1 MELLPQRLRT
11 PTHALRTFAWLL
23 LAAIAIAMAAPA
35 AAQPQSTDTRQ
46 SKEALGAG
54 DGIRITVFQNPDLTT
69 ETRLSPGGSI
79 VFPLIGEVAL
89 GGLTPAQAG
98 SRIAE
103 QLKRGRYIVNP
114 QVAVAIVQVRSRQ
127 VHVLGQLL
135 RPGTYVLE
143 DTGSRLTDVLTLA
156 GGISPTGSDTATI
169 LKRRGSKP
177 EKREINIPAIFNGG
191 DPATNIEIES
201 GDTIFV
207 ERAPVFYIYGE
218 VQRAG
223 AYRLEPNMIVMQALS
238 LGGGLTARG
247 TERGIGIHR
256 RGAGGQFR
264 KLDARLTDAVQADD
278 IVFVR
283 ESLF

>member
-1 MELLPQRLRT
+1 MEPLPERLRT
-11 PTHALRTFAWLL
+11 PSHAWRTFVWLL
-23 LAAIAIAMAAPA
+23 LAAIALAAPA
-35 AAQPQSTDTRQ
+35 AAQPQLADTRQ
-46 SKEALGAG
+46 SNDTLGAG
-54 DGIRITVFQNPDLTT
+54 DSIRITVFQNQDLTT

-89 GGLTPAQAG
+89 DGLTPAQAG
-98 SRIAE
+98 SRIADR
-103 QLKRGRYIVNP
+103 LKRGRYIVNP

-143 DTGSRLTDVLTLA
+143 DTSSRLTDILTLA
-156 GGISPTGSDTATI
+156 GGISSAGADTVTI
-169 LKRRGSKP
+169 LKQHGGKP

-191 DPATNIEIES
+191 DPAANIEIES

-207 ERAPVFYIYGE
+207 QRAPVFYIYGE

-223 AYRLEPNMIVMQALS
+223 AYRLEPHMNVMQALS

-256 RGAGGQFR
+256 REPDGQFR
-264 KLDARLTDAVQADD
+264 KLEARLTDAVRADD

>member
-1 MELLPQRLRT
+1 MEHLPNRIRT
-11 PTHALRTFAWLL
+11 PAHALRTFAWLL
-23 LAAIAIAMAAPA
+23 LAAIVMAAPA
-35 AAQPQSTDTRQ
+35 AAQPQLADSRP
-46 SKEALGAG
+46 SKETLGAG
-54 DGIRITVFQNPDLTT
+54 DSIRITVFQNQDLTT
-69 ETRLSPGGSI
+69 ETRLSPAGSI

-89 GGLTPAQAG
+89 DGLTPAQAG
-98 SRIAE
+98 SRIADR
-103 QLKRGRYIVNP
+103 LKRGRYIVNP

-127 VHVLGQLL
+127 VHVLGQVL

-143 DTGSRLTDVLTLA
+143 DTASRLTDILTLA
-156 GGISPTGSDTATI
+156 GGISPAGADAVTI
-169 LKRRGSKP
+169 LKRRGSNPGKY
-177 EKREINIPAIFNGG
+177 EINVPAIFNGG
-191 DPATNIEIES
+191 DPAANIEIES
-201 GDTIFV
+201 GDTLFV

-223 AYRLEPNMIVMQALS
+223 AYRLEPHMIVMQALS

-256 RGAGGQFR
+256 REPGGQFR
-264 KLDARLTDAVQADD
+264 KLEARLTDTVQADD

>member
-1 MELLPQRLRT
+1 MEHLPNRIRT
-11 PTHALRTFAWLL
+11 PAHALRTFAWLL
-23 LAAIAIAMAAPA
+23 LAAIVMAAPA
-35 AAQPQSTDTRQ
+35 GAQPQLADSRP
-46 SKEALGAG
+46 SKETLGAG
-54 DGIRITVFQNPDLTT
+54 DSIRITVFQNQDLTT
-69 ETRLSPGGSI
+69 ETRLSPAGSI

-89 GGLTPAQAG
+89 DGLTPAQAG
-98 SRIAE
+98 SRIADR
-103 QLKRGRYIVNP
+103 LKRGRYIVNP

-127 VHVLGQLL
+127 VHVLGQVL

-143 DTGSRLTDVLTLA
+143 DTASRLTDILTLA
-156 GGISPTGSDTATI
+156 GGISPAGADAVTI
-169 LKRRGSKP
+169 LKRRGSNPGKY
-177 EKREINIPAIFNGG
+177 EINVPAIFNGG
-191 DPATNIEIES
+191 DPAANIEIES
-201 GDTIFV
+201 GDTLFV

-223 AYRLEPNMIVMQALS
+223 AYRLEPHMIVMQALS

-256 RGAGGQFR
+256 REPGGQFR
-264 KLDARLTDAVQADD
+264 KLEARLTDTVQADD

>member
-1 MELLPQRLRT
+1 MEHLPNRIRT
-11 PTHALRTFAWLL
+11 PAHALRTFAWLL
-23 LAAIAIAMAAPA
+23 LAAIVMAAPA
-35 AAQPQSTDTRQ
+35 AAQPQLSDSRP
-46 SKEALGAG
+46 SKETLGAG
-54 DGIRITVFQNPDLTT
+54 DSIRITVFQNQDLTT
-69 ETRLSPGGSI
+69 ETRLSPAGSI

-89 GGLTPAQAG
+89 EGLTPAQAG
-98 SRIAE
+98 SRIADR
-103 QLKRGRYIVNP
+103 LKRGRYIVNP

-127 VHVLGQLL
+127 VHVLGQVL

-143 DTGSRLTDVLTLA
+143 DTASRLTDILTLA
-156 GGISPTGSDTATI
+156 GGISPAGADAVTI
-169 LKRRGSKP
+169 LKRRGSNPGKY
-177 EKREINIPAIFNGG
+177 EINVPAIFNGG
-191 DPATNIEIES
+191 DPAANIEIES
-201 GDTIFV
+201 GDTLFV

-223 AYRLEPNMIVMQALS
+223 AYRLEPHMIVMQALS

-256 RGAGGQFR
+256 REPSGQFR
-264 KLDARLTDAVQADD
+264 KLDARLTDTVQADD